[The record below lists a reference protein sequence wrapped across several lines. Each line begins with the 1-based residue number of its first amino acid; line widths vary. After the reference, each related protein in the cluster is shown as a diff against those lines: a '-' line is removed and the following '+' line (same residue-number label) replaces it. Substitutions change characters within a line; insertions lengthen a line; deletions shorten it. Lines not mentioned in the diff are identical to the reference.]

1 MRYLFIITLLFL
13 QSCSTYMENK
23 IGEEFKSI
31 QPDYTNFEMVDTSTA
46 VALFMLVVADFLPPI
61 EELMLWEILLQLL

>member
-23 IGEEFKSI
+23 IGEDFKSI
-31 QPDYTNFEMVDTSTA
+31 QPDFTNFEMVIHQQQ
-46 VALFMLVVADFLPPI
+46 VLFMTVVEDFLPQI
-61 EELMLWEILLQLL
+61 EELMLWEI